1 MRMKRTVV
9 IVAMAALPWLGLAM
23 VTAAPVAA
31 NPTQTSCPSGYQ
43 VLSVADL
50 TAQGYH
56 VPAQADD
63 PANGGNGDGLVC
75 GLPLPDAACGPD
87 CPVPIFYNFLDN
99 NLPAQK

>member
-1 MRMKRTVV
+1 MKRAVV
-9 IVAMAALPWLGLAM
+9 IVAMGTLPLLGLAT

-31 NPTQTSCPSGYQ
+31 NPTETGCPTAYQ

-50 TAQGYH
+50 TALGYH
-56 VPAQADD
+56 LPAQLDD

-75 GLPLPDAACGPD
+75 GLPLPDASCGPE
-87 CPVPIFYNFLDN
+87 CPVPVYYNFFDN